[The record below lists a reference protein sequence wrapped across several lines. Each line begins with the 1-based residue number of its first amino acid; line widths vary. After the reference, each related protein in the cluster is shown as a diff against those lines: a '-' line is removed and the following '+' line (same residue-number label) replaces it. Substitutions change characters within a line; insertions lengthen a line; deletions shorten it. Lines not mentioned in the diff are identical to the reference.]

1 MLRVNQ
7 RKRKT
12 HLLNHRA
19 ATYGVGAPWASH
31 ISLRPR
37 AHSKFIKTTAS
48 GHSQIIL
55 LIEHEKE
62 FSGGHRYSQ
71 TTPLASHISLLIY
84 LFISSYLLSL
94 HLFLFHPFSVYL
106 PTVLSSGCRFVCLP
120 FSQLL
125 SSGASCF
132 TFNSFSYFLRLLSF
146 SLLVK
151 IRGRNGVTTFHNFW
165 LFQGTKFS

>member
-55 LIEHEKE
+55 LIEREKE

-71 TTPLASHISLLIY
+71 TTLLASRIFLPSSLPS
-84 LFISSYLLSL
+84 ISSSL
-94 HLFLFHPFSVYL
+94 LFHPFSLLTAVLSLLAVGSLIFPFLLISSLRAFCASPLILLPFLL
-106 PTVLSSGCRFVCLP
+106 PTFLASFPFHFLSKSGAETG
-120 FSQLL
+120 SQL
-125 SSGASCF
+125 F
-132 TFNSFSYFLRLLSF
+132 ITFGFGY
-146 SLLVK
+146 
-151 IRGRNGVTTFHNFW
+151 
-165 LFQGTKFS
+165 KFS